1 MSFIR
6 FDHWYD
12 FSKEYHPRVLYHL
25 NLHLARKIVMFEL
38 FFFICYNLTRRILM
52 NDFIFSLNSTVPIFF
67 MIFLGWFLKEKGWFN
82 ENFVN
87 TANKF
92 VFNAALPALLF
103 RDISGAPLKQAFDL
117 KYFFFCMIVTTLMFS
132 GIWIFAE
139 IFLKDKSMTGA
150 FVQASFRGSAAILGI
165 AFIENIYG
173 HSTMGPLMIV
183 ASVPLYNIF
192 SVIVLTVRGPGSGT
206 GSMKSALIN
215 IAKNPIILGILAGLP
230 FSYLSV
236 DFPPIIDKCLNELS
250 VTATP
255 VALLCVG
262 AGFEGAKALKKIRPT
277 MAAAVIKLFI
287 LPLIFLPF
295 AVFFGF
301 RNEGLIAILIMLGS
315 PTTVSCYVMAKAMDN
330 DHVLTSSIVVAATVL
345 SSVSLTFWV
354 YLLRMFSFI

>member
-1 MSFIR
+1 
-6 FDHWYD
+6 
-12 FSKEYHPRVLYHL
+12 
-25 NLHLARKIVMFEL
+25 
-38 FFFICYNLTRRILM
+38 
-52 NDFIFSLNSTVPIFF
+52 
-67 MIFLGWFLKEKGWFN
+67 MI
-82 ENFVN
+82 
-87 TANKF
+87 
-92 VFNAALPALLF
+92 
-103 RDISGAPLKQAFDL
+103 
-117 KYFFFCMIVTTLMFS
+117 
-132 GIWIFAE
+132 
-139 IFLKDKSMTGA
+139 GA

-206 GSMKSALIN
+206 GSIKSALKN

-230 FSYLSV
+230 FSYLAV
-236 DFPPIIDKCLNELS
+236 DFPPMIDQCLNKLS

-255 VALLCVG
+255 LALLCVG
-262 AGFEGAKALKKIRPT
+262 AGFEGSKALKKIRPT
-277 MAAAVIKLFI
+277 MAAAAVKLFV

-295 AVFFGF
+295 AVCFGF

-315 PTTVSCYVMAKAMDN
+315 PTTVSCYVMAKAMGN
-330 DHVLTSSIVVAATVL
+330 DHILTSSIVVAATVL